1 MKKLLSF
8 FAVVISL
15 NTMAQCDG
23 NRYLNYIFS
32 DVQVTSDVPYGEN
45 LKNNG
50 TSQILLCDVYQP
62 VGDNVIN
69 RPAVIVA
76 HGGFFLSGSKT
87 GADVVPICERLGIGE
102 KEKKRNKEIEKYK
115 ETGIN
120 C

>member
-8 FAVVISL
+8 FAVLVSL
-15 NTMAQCDG
+15 NCLAQCDG
-23 NRYLNYIFS
+23 NRYLNYIFN
-32 DVQVTSDVPYGEN
+32 DVQVTSDVPYGQN

-76 HGGFFLSGSKT
+76 PVGTVQVKLVTPATT
-87 GADVVPICERLGIGE
+87 GVL
-102 KEKKRNKEIEKYK
+102 
-115 ETGIN
+115 
-120 C
+120 